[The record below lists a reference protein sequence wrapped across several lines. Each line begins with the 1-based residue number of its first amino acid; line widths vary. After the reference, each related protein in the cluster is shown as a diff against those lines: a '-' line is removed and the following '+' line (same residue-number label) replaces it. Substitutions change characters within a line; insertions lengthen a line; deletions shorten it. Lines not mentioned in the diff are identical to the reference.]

1 MGLFDMGAKIKK
13 TAQSVNNLAT
23 NIKENGVNEVT
34 KEALNDIKDN
44 VKISFDN
51 KMESAELAQKMKEEY
66 KQKQKEYK
74 AKFKATQKMG
84 DIEIDDIHKLLK
96 INNCTS
102 NIKKS
107 SGKAKKFAKGMMAL
121 YTAGA
126 SIAIE
131 HAMKPGDTIFSY
143 NELLD
148 YDLFENDLSIASGGT
163 GRAVVGTAIA
173 GSVGGVLGAM
183 TATRKTKRSVDS
195 MALQISTNNFFFPSV
210 MITYIDKETK
220 TSKKKYTDA
229 YSKAQQTIACM
240 DIIFNQLEQVPT
252 PTEDTVLNE
261 TNNITDSNPYEEI
274 KKLKELLD
282 MGIINQEEFD
292 IKKKELLGL

>member
-1 MGLFDMGAKIKK
+1 MGLFDVGAKIKK
-13 TAQSVNNLAT
+13 TAQSVNDLAT
-23 NIKENGVNEVT
+23 NIKENGVTEVT
-34 KEALNDIKDN
+34 KGALNDIKDN
-44 VKISFDN
+44 VKVSFDN

-74 AKFKATQKMG
+74 TEFKATQKMG

-143 NELLD
+143 DELLD
-148 YDLFENDLSIASGGT
+148 YDLFENDLSIASGGV
-163 GRAVVGTAIA
+163 GRAIIGTAIA

-183 TATRKTKRSVDS
+183 TATRKTKRSIDS

-210 MITYIDKETK
+210 MITYIDKEIK

-229 YSKAQQTIACM
+229 YSKAQQTIACLN
-240 DIIFNQLEQVPT
+240 IIFKQLEELPIIAENT
-252 PTEDTVLNE
+252 ILNE
-261 TNNITDSNPYEEI
+261 PDNTTNSNPYEEL
-274 KKLKELLD
+274 KNLKELLD
-282 MGIINQEEFD
+282 IGIINQEEFD
-292 IKKKELLGL
+292 SKKKELLGL